1 MDIEEKL
8 WDNVAKE
15 IPNCEHETEA
25 QANAIKLADE
35 TRLLGNYIEVEQ
47 LEEVLEG
54 LVVGQTWQGD
64 TRVVLFVKLNQ
75 DTNLTEELINKI
87 KSK

>member
-25 QANAIKLADE
+25 QAKAIKLADE
-35 TRLLGNYIEVEQ
+35 TGLLGNYIEVEQ
-47 LEEVLEG
+47 LEEAVNEM
-54 LVVGQTWQGD
+54 WNE
-64 TRVVLFVKLNQ
+64 FW
-75 DTNLTEELINKI
+75 
-87 KSK
+87 SKFN